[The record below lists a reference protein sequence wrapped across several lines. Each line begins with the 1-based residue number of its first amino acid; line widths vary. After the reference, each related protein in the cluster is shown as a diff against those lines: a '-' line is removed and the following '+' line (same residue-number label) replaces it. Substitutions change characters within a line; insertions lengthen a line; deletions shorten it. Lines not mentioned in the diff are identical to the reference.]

1 MAADSE
7 ITDRRG
13 DEINLLD
20 YLLVILKRK
29 NLIFGFTVASAL
41 LGTALAFLIPPK
53 YKAETRI
60 LPPQTGASVYSEVLS
75 QFGGGVAGLAGSA
88 LGFQNPNDVY
98 IGMLKSRTIYDRI
111 IDRFALMALYDE
123 KYRKDAMEKLDESVD
138 VKSGN
143 DEILVVSV
151 VDKDPQRASDM
162 ANAFI
167 DELKAL
173 THTLAVTEASKR
185 RLFLEELLRQT
196 KQDLTAAED
205 SMRRFQEKTGV
216 VKMEEQAESVIGSIT
231 ELRAQVAAKEVELKV
246 MRTYTTPRNPDLQ
259 MAEEQLRGMK
269 EQIAK
274 LEAKS
279 GSAQDSLVPAGRIPA
294 IGTDYMR
301 NLRDMKYY
309 ETLYEL
315 IAKQYEMARMDE
327 ARDATIIQVLDR
339 AVPPDKEASPQK
351 ALIVAI
357 AAFSGLFISI
367 FAAFFMEFAESISSD
382 SESQKKIQ
390 IIKKYMRLRKNP

>member
-1 MAADSE
+1 
-7 ITDRRG
+7 
-13 DEINLLD
+13 
-20 YLLVILKRK
+20 
-29 NLIFGFTVASAL
+29 
-41 LGTALAFLIPPK
+41 
-53 YKAETRI
+53 
-60 LPPQTGASVYSEVLS
+60 
-75 QFGGGVAGLAGSA
+75 
-88 LGFQNPNDVY
+88 
-98 IGMLKSRTIYDRI
+98 MLKSRTIYDRI
-111 IDRFALMALYDE
+111 IDRFALMELYGE
-123 KYRKDAMEKLDESVD
+123 EYRKDAMEKLDESVD

-151 VDKDPQRASDM
+151 EDKDPQRASDM

-173 THTLAVTEASKR
+173 THNLAVTEASKR
-185 RLFLEELLRQT
+185 RLFLEELLKQT
-196 KQDLTAAED
+196 KQDLTVAED
-205 SMRRFQEKTGV
+205 SMRSFQEKTGV
-216 VKMEEQAESVIGSIT
+216 VKIEEQAESVIGSIT
-231 ELRAQVAAKEVELKV
+231 QMRAQVAAKEVELKV

-259 MAEEQLRGMK
+259 MAEEQLKGMK

-279 GSAQDSLVPAGRIPA
+279 ASSPDSLVPAGRIPA

-339 AVPPDKEASPQK
+339 AVPPDKETSPRK
-351 ALIVAI
+351 AVIVACGI
-357 AAFSGLFISI
+357 SGLSLRYLPP
-367 FAAFFMEFAESISSD
+367 SSW
-382 SESQKKIQ
+382 S
-390 IIKKYMRLRKNP
+390 LRKVSPTTASKRRFR